1 MKINKIRLFV
11 LAICTFISAFT
22 LSRAQA
28 ATAYPLKISAA
39 QRLTPA
45 PPTDAKGSLVAEIPP
60 GSALMSEYTI
70 VRLPM
75 GGGATPVSTEEP
87 TVEATPRP
95 RTDTDLQPPLLI
107 TAIPPQ
113 KEFYIIKTRNDKVFY
128 LIIDH
133 TKVSDNVYLV
143 TEVDEADLLN
153 FVESTQMPALLPFLP
168 QATPVSPTI
177 APDNS
182 STQAPTAS
190 DKPFWGNLQPAM
202 IIVGVVL
209 LLLAGAALFYWKV
222 VKPKDKLPAE
232 ADFFTDEYL
241 EDSSSKVN
249 AWKESE
255 GEE

>member
-11 LAICTFISAFT
+11 LAICTFILAFT
-22 LSRAQA
+22 LSSAQA
-28 ATAYPLKISAA
+28 ATAYPQEISEA

-45 PPTDAKGSLVAEIPP
+45 PPTNAKGSLVAEMPP

-70 VRLPM
+70 VHLAM
-75 GGGATPVSTEEP
+75 GGGATQVPTEEP
-87 TVEATPRP
+87 TAEATPRP
-95 RTDTDLQPPLLI
+95 RTDTDLQPPLQI

-177 APDNS
+177 VSVNPNPSVPAE
-182 STQAPTAS
+182 AS
-190 DKPFWGNLQPAM
+190 KPVWGNLQPAM

-222 VKPKDKLPAE
+222 VKPKDKLPVE
-232 ADFFTDEYL
+232 ADFYADEYL
-241 EDSSSKVN
+241 EDSSGNVN

>member
-1 MKINKIRLFV
+1 MKNNSFRLFI
-11 LAICTFISAFT
+11 LAVCT
-22 LSRAQA
+22 LSLAFNLNSAQA

-45 PPTDAKGSLVAEIPP
+45 PPTDAKGSLVAEMPP

-70 VRLPM
+70 VRLAM
-75 GGGATPVSTEEP
+75 GGGATPIPTEEP
-87 TVEATPRP
+87 TAEATPRP
-95 RTDTDLQPPLLI
+95 RTDTDLQPPLLV

-190 DKPFWGNLQPAM
+190 DMPFWGNFQPAM
-202 IIVGVVL
+202 IIVGVGL

-222 VKPKDKLPAE
+222 IKPKDKLPVE
-232 ADFFTDEYL
+232 ADFYTDEYL
-241 EDSSSKVN
+241 EDSSSTVN

>member
-22 LSRAQA
+22 LSSAQA
-28 ATAYPLKISAA
+28 ATAYPQEISAT

-45 PPTDAKGSLVAEIPP
+45 PPTDAKGSLVAEMPP

-70 VRLPM
+70 VHLAM
-75 GGGATPVSTEEP
+75 GGGATPVPTEEP
-87 TVEATPRP
+87 TAEATPRP

-190 DKPFWGNLQPAM
+190 NMPFWGNLQPAM

-209 LLLAGAALFYWKV
+209 LLLAGAVLFYWKV

>member
-1 MKINKIRLFV
+1 MPRAVWLQRYPRVCFNERIHDCAPAHGWWSNARFHRR
-11 LAICTFISAFT
+11 TH
-22 LSRAQA
+22 SR
-28 ATAYPLKISAA
+28 S
-39 QRLTPA
+39 
-45 PPTDAKGSLVAEIPP
+45 D
-60 GSALMSEYTI
+60 
-70 VRLPM
+70 
-75 GGGATPVSTEEP
+75 
-87 TVEATPRP
+87 PRP

-222 VKPKDKLPAE
+222 VSPKTNSAE
-232 ADFFTDEYL
+232 ADFYTDEYL

>member
-22 LSRAQA
+22 LSSAQA
-28 ATAYPLKISAA
+28 ATAYPQEISEA

-45 PPTDAKGSLVAEIPP
+45 PPTNAKGSLVASLPP

-75 GGGATPVSTEEP
+75 GGGETPVPTEEP
-87 TVEATPRP
+87 TTEATPRP

-168 QATPVSPTI
+168 QTTPMSPTI
-177 APDNS
+177 APVDPNPSVPAES
-182 STQAPTAS
+182 SKS
-190 DKPFWGNLQPAM
+190 VWGNLQPAM

-232 ADFFTDEYL
+232 ADFYTDEYL

>member
-1 MKINKIRLFV
+1 MKINKIRLFI
-11 LAICTFISAFT
+11 LAICT
-22 LSRAQA
+22 LSLSFSLSSTQA
-28 ATAYPLKISAA
+28 ATAYPLNISEA

-45 PPTDAKGSLVAEIPP
+45 PPTDAKGSLVAEMPP

-70 VRLPM
+70 VRLAM
-75 GGGATPVSTEEP
+75 GGGETPVPTEEP
-87 TVEATPRP
+87 TAEATPRP

-113 KEFYIIKTRNDKVFY
+113 KEFYIIKTRNEKVFY

-190 DKPFWGNLQPAM
+190 DMPFWGNLQPAM

-222 VKPKDKLPAE
+222 VKPKDKLPVE
-232 ADFFTDEYL
+232 ADFYADEYL
-241 EDSSSKVN
+241 EDSSGKVN

>member
-1 MKINKIRLFV
+1 MKTNLFRLFALV
-11 LAICTFISAFT
+11 LCT
-22 LSRAQA
+22 LSLAFSLSSAQA
-28 ATAYPLKISAA
+28 ASFNPQEIAEN
-39 QRLTPA
+39 QRLNPA
-45 PPTDAKGSLVAEIPP
+45 PPTDAKGSLVAEMPQ

-75 GGGATPVSTEEP
+75 GGGATPVPTEEP
-87 TVEATPRP
+87 TPEATPRP
-95 RTDTDLQPPLLI
+95 RTDTDLEPPLVI
-107 TAIPPQ
+107 TAVPPQ
-113 KEFYIIKTRNDKVFY
+113 KEFYIIKTRNEKVFY

-153 FVESTQMPALLPFLP
+153 FVESTEIPALLPFLP
-168 QATPVSPTI
+168 QATPVPSTLVPKN
-177 APDNS
+177 P
-182 STQAPTAS
+182 STQAPATPAVS
-190 DKPFWGNLQPAM
+190 LLGNLQPAM

-232 ADFFTDEYL
+232 ADFYADEYL
-241 EDSSSKVN
+241 EDSSGKAN
-249 AWKESE
+249 AWKESY

>member
-1 MKINKIRLFV
+1 MKTNLCRLFM
-11 LAICTFISAFT
+11 LALCT
-22 LSRAQA
+22 LSLAFSLNSAQA
-28 ATAYPLKISAA
+28 ATLNPQETSGTE
-39 QRLTPA
+39 RLNPA
-45 PPTDAKGSLVAEIPP
+45 PPTNAKGSLVAEMPQ

-75 GGGATPVSTEEP
+75 GGGATPVPTEEP
-87 TVEATPRP
+87 TPEATPKP
-95 RTDTDLQPPLLI
+95 RTDTDLEPPLVI
-107 TAIPPQ
+107 TAAPPQ
-113 KEFYIIKTRNDKVFY
+113 KEFYIIKTHNEKVFY

-153 FVESTQMPALLPFLP
+153 FVESTEIPALLPFLP
-168 QATPVSPTI
+168 QATPVPPTLVPESPS
-177 APDNS
+177 P
-182 STQAPTAS
+182 QVPTTATV
-190 DKPFWGNLQPAM
+190 PLLGNLQPAM

-232 ADFFTDEYL
+232 ADFYADEYL
-241 EDSSSKVN
+241 EDSSGKVN
-249 AWKESE
+249 TWKESD

>member
-1 MKINKIRLFV
+1 MKNNLFRLFV
-11 LAICTFISAFT
+11 LAICTLSLAFS
-22 LSRAQA
+22 LSSAQA
-28 ATAYPLKISAA
+28 ATADPQEISET
-39 QRLTPA
+39 QGLIPA
-45 PPTDAKGSLVAEIPP
+45 PPTDAKGSLVAEMPP
-60 GSALMSEYTI
+60 GTALMSEYTI

-75 GGGATPVSTEEP
+75 GGGATPVPTEEP
-87 TVEATPRP
+87 TAEATPRP

-107 TAIPPQ
+107 TVIPPQ
-113 KEFYIIKTRNDKVFY
+113 KEFYIIKTRNEKVFY

-133 TKVSDNVYLV
+133 TKISDNVYLV

-153 FVESTQMPALLPFLP
+153 FVESTEIPALQPFLP
-168 QATPVSPTI
+168 QATPVPPTSVPENPSLI
-177 APDNS
+177 
-182 STQAPTAS
+182 TPTAPS
-190 DKPFWGNLQPAM
+190 VPLWGSLQPTM

-232 ADFFTDEYL
+232 ADFYADEYL
-241 EDSSSKVN
+241 EDSSGKAN